1 MLGSA
6 SLLLSGGVDVL
17 GFLET
22 LSGVSV
28 NKLYNNG
35 DGDGVGDVK
44 EDDNVMVYG
53 VVPDMHSK
61 LCNSMQSLFSCLVH
75 PTTNTFDPNL
85 LSLFDRKDF
94 FC

>member
-28 NKLYNNG
+28 NKLYNNALFSEAG
-35 DGDGVGDVK
+35 DGDGAGGGFG
-44 EDDNVMVYG
+44 E
-53 VVPDMHSK
+53 
-61 LCNSMQSLFSCLVH
+61 
-75 PTTNTFDPNL
+75 
-85 LSLFDRKDF
+85 
-94 FC
+94 